1 MEKTPPQFGS
11 ALERMREDWN
21 RRAKENAR
29 HFVADGKLEWDE
41 GDFYASGR
49 QTVAAEVLTDM
60 ENVCQGRDPK
70 EMRALEIGCG
80 AGRVTRALAE
90 IFGEVHSVDI
100 SSEMV
105 EIARIALEGAPNAHV
120 YVNDGANLEVLPPG
134 PYHFAFSTAVFH
146 HIGDRR
152 VIEQYLMEVSRLLA
166 PGALFKFE
174 VQGSKLVPDNPEESW
189 LGASFSSREMVE
201 MAVRCGFDPRY
212 RNGEGEENFWWWLFK
227 WPE

>member
-1 MEKTPPQFGS
+1 MKP
-11 ALERMREDWN
+11 ALGNALDRMREDWN

-29 HFVADGKLEWDE
+29 HFIADGRLEWDE

-49 QTVAAEVLTDM
+49 ATVAAEVLSDM
-60 ENVCQGRDPK
+60 GNVCQGRDPK
-70 EMRALEIGCG
+70 AMRVLEIGCG
-80 AGRVTRALAE
+80 AGRVTRALAD

-105 EIARIALEGAPNAHV
+105 GIARLALSGTPNANV
-120 YVNDGANLEVLPPG
+120 YVNDGANLDVLPEG

-152 VIEQYLMEVSRLLA
+152 VIEQYLTEVARVLE

-174 VQGSKLVPDNPEESW
+174 VQGSKAVVDNPDESW
-189 LGASFSSREMVE
+189 LGASFTSREMVE

-212 RNGEGEENFWWWLFK
+212 RNGEGEECFWWWLFK